1 MKKLIPLLVL
11 LASETLAQTNADLQP
26 IKCESHPMQYFL
38 SLPKNW
44 NKSKPWPVVVV
55 LEAADKEYKKN
66 AERFI
71 SARGDMPFI
80 LVAPFNTNNGNQGR
94 RDPNLFPYSNETW
107 DYMEKVGD
115 CLFNEEGLQNIIKE
129 VSAKYNGEQKIYLT
143 GFEAGTHV
151 LWATVLNHPEWLK
164 AAVSVAGNFRNRC
177 AEPNKIST
185 DPSRK
190 NLPVKSFVGD
200 KDDYF
205 GPGGKVYNQWTE
217 VKSLASSHGF
227 ENFSENVIKGKDHV
241 PMPVEVMN
249 YFNSLLEK

>member
-1 MKKLIPLLVL
+1 MKLLPLLVL
-11 LASETLAQTNADLQP
+11 MAVGAAAQTNNDLQP
-26 IKCESHPMQYFL
+26 IKCENHPMQYFL

-44 NKSKPWPVVVV
+44 SKTKQWPVVVV

-71 SARGDMPFI
+71 TARGDMPFI

-94 RDPNLFPYSNETW
+94 RDPNLFPYSKETW
-107 DYMEKVGD
+107 DYMEQVGD
-115 CLFNEEGLQNIIKE
+115 CQFNEEGLQNIIRE
-129 VSAKYNGEQKIYLT
+129 VSMKYNGEQKVFLT

-177 AEPNKIST
+177 AEPSKIST

-190 NLPVKSFVGD
+190 SLPIKSFVGD
-200 KDDYF
+200 KDEYF
-205 GPGGKVYNQWTE
+205 SPAGKLYNQWTE
-217 VKSLASSHGF
+217 VKSLAVSHGF
-227 ENFSENVIKGKDHV
+227 ENISETVLPNKGHV
-241 PMPVEVMN
+241 PMPEEVMK
-249 YFNSLLEK
+249 YFNSLLK